1 MFQEEENGNANAMHD
16 AEERDFLLAKELQ
29 EKFEAEER
37 RNTTLRSHS
46 QQQPKK
52 SIQRNLVKEWAKI
65 DYSPDITDLPLRNPK
80 TSTRISLGSNSSA
93 GKRSIKKPT
102 SKKRTSTASSQS
114 PDVSRASQEFMN
126 KFFSFSQNK
135 IISPGATGGSPE
147 YRDPN
152 LPCCSKS
159 LPVHDVNFSAFSP
172 TKASGSSRLF
182 VPVESLAIPISSVTD
197 LESSMN
203 SLTTEELGTISKTP
217 DSIKSEVGRH
227 FRPIRC
233 APKTPPRRRPDG
245 TFLPEPKLMKTTPIK
260 PFCSALISAYIRSP
274 LKQLV
279 DEGDRAGRPSCA
291 TIEKRIS
298 NDSGRAS
305 DDSRSPDV
313 DDTSESPISSF
324 KVVDNSSNNNVRS
337 YRKERGCP
345 SEDYRVTP
353 EDAAKTPEN
362 SKKRFLS
369 DDNAGSGAKKVKL
382 KNEPSE
388 MDYYSPDKN
397 DFLDGLNDDNE
408 EEPCSPSLLDDSER
422 HVPLSFDITC
432 TQGIMTIDEE
442 DEEYKKMEEKA
453 LISFRQRAEQ
463 EAADREYAER
473 LQRELNEV
481 EESPNTRNSREKY
494 SLRSWLNPAAKPE
507 VKRGPRV
514 GK

>member
-1 MFQEEENGNANAMHD
+1 M
-16 AEERDFLLAKELQ
+16 AKELQ
-29 EKFEAEER
+29 EQFQAEDR
-37 RNTTLRSHS
+37 RTSTLRSGGT
-46 QQQPKK
+46 QQPKK
-52 SIQRNLVKEWAKI
+52 SIQRNLVKEWAKSEF
-65 DYSPDITDLPLRNPK
+65 SPDITDLPLRNSK
-80 TSTRISLGSNSSA
+80 GNIRSSLGSNSSVG

-102 SKKRTSTASSQS
+102 TKKKTSTAPSQS
-114 PDVSRASQEFMN
+114 PDVSRASQEIMN

-135 IISPGATGGSPE
+135 ILSGGVSGRSPE
-147 YRDPN
+147 PRDPN

-159 LPVHDVNFSAFSP
+159 LADHDVNFSAFSP
-172 TKASGSSRLF
+172 TKASGNSRLF
-182 VPVESLAIPISSVTD
+182 VPMESLAIPISSFTD
-197 LESSMN
+197 LENSMN
-203 SLTTEELGTISKTP
+203 SLTTEEPGTISKTP

-245 TFLPEPKLMKTTPIK
+245 TFLPEPKLMKTTPLK
-260 PFCSALISAYIRSP
+260 PSCSALISAYIRSP
-274 LKQLV
+274 LRQLE
-279 DEGDRAGRPSCA
+279 DEGDRSGRPSCA

-313 DDTSESPISSF
+313 DGTGESPVSSF
-324 KVVDNSSNNNVRS
+324 KVVDNSSNNNARS

-369 DDNAGSGAKKVKL
+369 DDNVGSGAKKVKL
-382 KNEPSE
+382 KSEPVE
-388 MDYYSPDKN
+388 MQCYSPSPEKN
-397 DFLDGLNDDNE
+397 KYLADLDDDDE
-408 EEPCSPSLLDDSER
+408 EEHCSPSLLDNSEH
-422 HVPLSFDITC
+422 HVPLRFDITC
-432 TQGIMTIDEE
+432 TQGIITIDED
-442 DEEYKKMEEKA
+442 DEEYKSKEEQA

-473 LQRELNEV
+473 LQRDLNGV